1 MERQINYA
9 ANSIFYTYGENPAEY
24 ESKAK
29 KEYTSIVILKAYI
42 KKVTNIEG
50 KAHF

>member
-1 MERQINYA
+1 MK
-9 ANSIFYTYGENPAEY
+9 NPAEY

-42 KKVTNIEG
+42 KKVTKIEEEKHIFEDFG
-50 KAHF
+50 LRLLGIHAF